1 MVYWDFL
8 VANTSGFSGEIWAFP
23 VNERDVMS
31 AGAARRPDL
40 PEMWHGASRLGAP
53 ALPKRHGGNQPRC
66 WEPKKSMGSPRFPRV
81 SHYLYH
87 YYMCVL
93 NCNILPVIYHNLS
106 IFFCVFLLVITLYS
120 MYLNVTCMHT
130 CIHHGDHD
138 WWTLVTHVRSLEW
151 VSELIMIWHVLSLR
165 DVRSRW
171 LTLLTAFRYTL
182 IYTDWLHHGPARWS
196 LMFHPRFYHV
206 PGQTCMNDRSIY
218 CCESHDLS
226 NRNLHWLPGLHPVPR
241 QATTT
246 KQPKRCRLDAQKSPT
261 RCFFCGVGGHYEGIW
276 RAHVSE
282 MYGPYGNS
290 EYSTL

>member
-1 MVYWDFL
+1 
-8 VANTSGFSGEIWAFP
+8 
-23 VNERDVMS
+23 
-31 AGAARRPDL
+31 
-40 PEMWHGASRLGAP
+40 
-53 ALPKRHGGNQPRC
+53 
-66 WEPKKSMGSPRFPRV
+66 
-81 SHYLYH
+81 
-87 YYMCVL
+87 
-93 NCNILPVIYHNLS
+93 
-106 IFFCVFLLVITLYS
+106 

-226 NRNLHWLPGLHPVPR
+226 NRNLHRLPGLHPVPR

-261 RCFFCGVGGHYEGIW
+261 RCFFCGVGGSLW
-276 RAHVSE
+276 RD
-282 MYGPYGNS
+282 MKGPCVRNVWPVWQFWVFNS
-290 EYSTL
+290 IDVEWIISKSPLPTAFDMKKEECISKPTAGWLEPIESFHDSL